1 MQRALPLVASL
12 FLSCAGSYGSLSMP
26 MADRLHP
33 DTAGA
38 APLLPF
44 RVPVDMTAGDGN
56 ALQLTASGNFSVG
69 LDGLA
74 RNNGIRERERYS

>member
-1 MQRALPLVASL
+1 
-12 FLSCAGSYGSLSMP
+12 
-26 MADRLHP
+26 
-33 DTAGA
+33 
-38 APLLPF
+38 
-44 RVPVDMTAGDGN
+44 MTAGDGN